1 MEDTSRCARGRNVMK
16 PLVVTGLC
24 LLCLSVGPALSA
36 EEPTLKV
43 VRIRPNLD
51 TEKLEYIVST
61 ERRAVFER
69 NMNLDERQSEI
80 FWGVYHRYEKEK
92 EQLEA
97 RRLRLL
103 GTYIEKYDS
112 LTNDEVMKI
121 AKQSGEN
128 QQADLALRQKYFQI
142 YSKKLNPLT
151 AARFMQLDD
160 IVGMVTRLAI
170 LGNVPLIGEVPH
182 AAASEAPAGQL
193 PQPALPDAA
202 PAADQPH
209 AETAK

>member
-1 MEDTSRCARGRNVMK
+1 MK
-16 PLVVTGLC
+16 PLLVTGLC
-24 LLCLSVGPALSA
+24 LLCLGVGPALKA
-36 EEPTLKV
+36 EDSTLKV

-51 TEKLEYIVST
+51 TEKLQYIVST
-61 ERRAVFER
+61 ERKAVFER
-69 NMNLDERQSEI
+69 NMLLDEQQSEI

-97 RRLRLL
+97 KRLRLL

-112 LTNDEVMKI
+112 LTNDDVMKI

-142 YSKKLNPLT
+142 YSKKLNPIA

-182 AAASEAPAGQL
+182 VAGSNVPGGQ
-193 PQPALPDAA
+193 PSQPADSGGAA
-202 PAADQPH
+202 PLDSSQT
-209 AETAK
+209 ETAK

>member
-1 MEDTSRCARGRNVMK
+1 MK
-16 PLVVTGLC
+16 PIVLTGLC
-24 LLCLSVGPALSA
+24 LLCLAGSSVLHA
-36 EEPTLKV
+36 EDSTLRV
-43 VRIRPNLD
+43 INIRPNLD
-51 TEKLEYIVST
+51 AEKLQYILST
-61 ERRAVFER
+61 ERKAVFER
-69 NMNLDERQSEI
+69 NMKLDEQQSEI

-97 RRLRLL
+97 KRLRLL

-112 LTNDEVMKI
+112 ITNDDVMKI
-121 AKQSGEN
+121 VKQSGEN

-142 YSKKLNPLT
+142 YSKKLNPIA

-182 AAASEAPAGQL
+182 VASSEAPAGQ
-193 PQPALPDAA
+193 PSQPAVPDAA
-202 PAADQPH
+202 PPMDQPSTD
-209 AETAK
+209 ATR

>member
-1 MEDTSRCARGRNVMK
+1 MK
-16 PLVVTGLC
+16 PLAVTGLC
-24 LLCLSVGPALSA
+24 LLCLSVSPVLNAEGP
-36 EEPTLKV
+36 TFKV

-51 TEKLEYIVST
+51 TEKLQYILTT
-61 ERRAVFER
+61 ERKSVFER
-69 NMNLDERQSEI
+69 NMNLNEQQSEV

-97 RRLRLL
+97 KRLRLL
-103 GTYIEKYDS
+103 GTYIENVDS
-112 LTNDEVMKI
+112 LTNDDVMKI

-142 YSKKLNPLT
+142 YSKKLNPMA

-182 AAASEAPAGQL
+182 VPASEAPAGE
-193 PQPALPDAA
+193 PA
-202 PAADQPH
+202 PANPETAPNMDRSS

>member
-1 MEDTSRCARGRNVMK
+1 MK
-16 PLVVTGLC
+16 PLAVTGLC

-51 TEKLEYIVST
+51 TEKLQYIVST
-61 ERRAVFER
+61 ERKAVFER
-69 NMNLDERQSEI
+69 NMNLDEQQSEI

-103 GTYIEKYDS
+103 GTYIEKYGS

-170 LGNVPLIGEVPH
+170 LGNVPLIGDVPH
-182 AAASEAPAGQL
+182 VAASEAPAGQL
-193 PQPALPDAA
+193 PQPTVPDAA
-202 PAADQPH
+202 PAVDQSP